1 MRIDRSMVLRALN
14 LVSISG
20 INEVVINQDGTV
32 CHPSPDRTLFV
43 YGNLELEGLDEA
55 WAIPDISLLQRMLKQ
70 FQSPEIDVS
79 RNRNSFLMQ
88 ADGIRWNYR
97 LGSVDAI
104 QKLKSDAIEEV
115 LANMDFSCTVTVD
128 VLKKIQSIQSVVKA
142 SYIHFVS
149 KEGKFFVMVGERD
162 TYAGT
167 TELELSPKMDFD
179 LKVPA
184 DRLIGVIEKIDDPKV
199 SLQFWCGTKKLIRV
213 QMPTFG
219 WIIGAIK
226 E

>member
-14 LVSISG
+14 LISVSDITD
-20 INEVVINQDGTV
+20 VVINQDGTV

-43 YGNLELEGLDEA
+43 YGDLELEGLDEA
-55 WAIPDISLLQRMLKQ
+55 WAIPDIGLLQRMLKQ

-79 RNRNSFLMQ
+79 RSRNSFLMQ
-88 ADGIRWNYR
+88 ADGIKWNYR
-97 LGSVDAI
+97 LGSQEAI
-104 QKLKSDAIEEV
+104 QKIQSDAVEQI
-115 LANMDFSCTVTVD
+115 LADMAFSCTVTVD
-128 VLKKIQSIQSVVKA
+128 VLKKVQRIQSVVKA
-142 SYIHFVS
+142 AYIHFVS
-149 KEGKFFVMVGERD
+149 KEGKFFVVVGEKD
-162 TYAGT
+162 TYAGAT
-167 TELELSPKMDFD
+167 DLELSPEIDFN

-184 DRLIGVIEKIDDPKV
+184 GRLIEVIEKIDDAQV

-213 QMPTFG
+213 QMPKFG